1 MPLLFL
7 KKSYRFLI
15 GFGLLLLY
23 VATFE
28 MRPGRLYFILNY
40 LLFQVS
46 ITDFLA
52 FAALFLL
59 SGFSLAV
66 LLLLKNRWLYW
77 AFLVLLA
84 PALFVSFS
92 YRFISGYNFMYSD
105 ATTALNNLEMLPL
118 AFGNFRTE
126 MLLALLVTTLTIGF
140 SWILRRKMKLRFS
153 GLYSF
158 LPVLATV
165 LVALQ
170 VKNSNGV
177 IDDFS
182 AIFRVPVDLAVAA
195 TNRLT
200 QPVRQTVTVKPVQQ
214 GVPKLFLIVDESVTG
229 GELSLN
235 NPKLQTTPF
244 LKVHAT
250 DFINFGIAA
259 STTNQSDGSNIA
271 LMCGTRPEDLPD
283 KNQLTL
289 QRPNI
294 FQFAKKA
301 GYTTYYIDGQL
312 TGKTLQNFV
321 SPEDLKY
328 IDHFW
333 QPGDDFPEEPRYMR
347 DHLIAEKLTELA
359 ESAEKIF
366 VYVVK
371 VGAHWPYASA
381 YPADS
386 AFFQP
391 TLGKRSLYK
400 DQERTLNTYHN
411 ALRWSVDEFW
421 KKLHGNISTK
431 DSTLIVY
438 TSDHGQNLREA
449 GFNFAHASVFK
460 ASPQEAEVPLFI
472 YDPAKLLPKNFQ
484 PKFPNQYSHAYIFPT
499 LLWLQGFPQEFI
511 MKNYGPTLADTV
523 EPEPRYFLTGDF
535 FGRGPTHLNKFE
547 PGK

>member
-7 KKSYRFLI
+7 KKNYRFLL
-15 GFGLLLLY
+15 GFVVLLLY
-23 VATFE
+23 VATAE

-52 FAALFLL
+52 YAALFLL
-59 SGFSLAV
+59 SAFSFWV
-66 LLLLKNRWLYW
+66 LLFLKNRYLWL
-77 AFLVLLA
+77 AFILLLA

-105 ATTALNNLEMLPL
+105 ATTALNNLKLLPL
-118 AFGNFRTE
+118 AFGNFKSE
-126 MLLALLVTTLTIGF
+126 ILLALLATVLVIGF
-140 SWILRRKMKLRFS
+140 SWFLRKKMKLRFS
-153 GLYSF
+153 GVYTF

-165 LVALQ
+165 LVLLQ
-170 VKNSNGV
+170 VKNSNGIV
-177 IDDFS
+177 DDFP
-182 AIFRVPVDLAVAA
+182 AIFRVPVDLAVGA

-200 QPVRQTVTVKPVQQ
+200 QPIRQTVPVKPVQK

-229 GELSLN
+229 GELGLN
-235 NPKLQTTPF
+235 NPNLETTPF
-244 LKVHAT
+244 LKKHAAS
-250 DFINFGIAA
+250 FINFGLAS

-271 LMCGTRPEDLPD
+271 LMCGTRPEELPD

-289 QRPNI
+289 QRQNI

-333 QPGDDFPEEPRYMR
+333 QPGDAFPDQPRYLR

-359 ESAEKIF
+359 KSEKKVF

-391 TLGKRSLYK
+391 VLGKRSLYK
-400 DQERTLNTYHN
+400 DRERTLNTYHN

-421 KKLHGNISTK
+421 KKLHVNILPQ
-431 DSTLIVY
+431 DSTLVIY
-438 TSDHGQNLREA
+438 TSDHGQNLREE

-460 ASPQEAEVPLFI
+460 ASQQEAEVPLLI
-472 YDPAKLLPKNFQ
+472 WDPARQLPANFK
-484 PKFPNQYSHAYIFPT
+484 PNFPNQYSHAYIFPT
-499 LLWLQGFPQEFI
+499 LLWLQGFPQEYI
-511 MKNYGPTLADTV
+511 RKNYGPTLADTV
-523 EPEPRYFLTGDF
+523 KPRPRYFLTGDF
-535 FGRGPTHLNKFE
+535 FGRGPTSLNRFRD
-547 PGK
+547 